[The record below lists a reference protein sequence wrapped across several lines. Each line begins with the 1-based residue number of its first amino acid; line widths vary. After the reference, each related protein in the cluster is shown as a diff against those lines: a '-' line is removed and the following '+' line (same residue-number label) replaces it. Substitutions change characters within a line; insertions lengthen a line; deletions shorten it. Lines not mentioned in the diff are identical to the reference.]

1 MEPFLQNTQGTVLG
15 LSTDYISGLS
25 DDRIDMLGSED
36 DAVIVSREEAQAK
49 IKRLEDA
56 MRIADQT
63 WRRTKELEG

>member
-1 MEPFLQNTQGTVLG
+1 
-15 LSTDYISGLS
+15 
-25 DDRIDMLGSED
+25 MLGGED
-36 DAVIVSREEAQAK
+36 ESVIALRKDTEAK